1 MAGGLRCAAHLSC
14 AAAGPGLGPR
24 CCGVPRVTAPPGAAV
39 ALGSMSAPVPE
50 PRAVGQ
56 PRAVLAELSAAL
68 GSPGVK
74 ASERAE
80 DAVIHTAPCEE
91 EAARNKEQ
99 FPELMDLGP
108 GPALRAWLL
117 EPGFGLEEAKTHP
130 HALVLQQP
138 DFQQPDFQQPDFQ
151 QPAAE
156 EPSAPGGDASPAAEP
171 QKKSKKRKRTSN
183 AQPHRKVPSR
193 DALGRLP
200 RLRPLYQYINLP
212 TPELMSPWEGDGAAP
227 AGRGAAPGLERELQQ
242 GSPTADESTRSQAP
256 AKLPPFR
263 AALQYAC
270 FCQSLKLC

>member
-1 MAGGLRCAAHLSC
+1 MSC
-14 AAAGPGLGPR
+14 DKQSKSSGANRRARRNSAVRSFPPVAAGAGRTAGSETLRPRAALKPGAGTGARETRSQEPTPQR
-24 CCGVPRVTAPPGAAV
+24 VPPAAPGRGVPRFHP
-39 ALGSMSAPVPE
+39 
-50 PRAVGQ
+50 
-56 PRAVLAELSAAL
+56 
-68 GSPGVK
+68 
-74 ASERAE
+74 RAE

-242 GSPTADESTRSQAP
+242 GSVSTLDGWES
-256 AKLPPFR
+256 L
-263 AALQYAC
+263 
-270 FCQSLKLC
+270 